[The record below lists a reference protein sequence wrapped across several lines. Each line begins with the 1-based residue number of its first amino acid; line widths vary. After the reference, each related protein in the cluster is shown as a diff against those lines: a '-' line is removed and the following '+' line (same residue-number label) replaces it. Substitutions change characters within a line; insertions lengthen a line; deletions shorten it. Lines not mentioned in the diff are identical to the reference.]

1 MSTHIGDAW
10 LIPTNKLPALIAIA
24 QKATEIH
31 RATIVAE
38 VIEWMRGYFWLEHS
52 IEAVKKLPK
61 YNVLRFF
68 GKVRKDVQAHEH
80 KSSYDMPKET
90 RTELEKEIPSIF
102 EAGITDQDKAH
113 LMLVAEDLFK
123 TVLQYSGAG
132 LSFHAGE
139 DSTTYMVG
147 HALSLPAINWCSKH
161 FRDFH
166 YQDSTDEPLE
176 GFDPSLAK
184 TLDETFIDAD
194 CPLDDG
200 QKEYVKDVLSIYM
213 QGKRGKA
220 WNKALG
226 RSTNYAKVGLSY
238 RCLSWD
244 FDSGDIALLAARKL
258 FGLKIPRNI

>member
-1 MSTHIGDAW
+1 
-10 LIPTNKLPALIAIA
+10 
-24 QKATEIH
+24 
-31 RATIVAE
+31 
-38 VIEWMRGYFWLEHS
+38 
-52 IEAVKKLPK
+52 
-61 YNVLRFF
+61 
-68 GKVRKDVQAHEH
+68 
-80 KSSYDMPKET
+80 
-90 RTELEKEIPSIF
+90 
-102 EAGITDQDKAH
+102 
-113 LMLVAEDLFK
+113 MLVAEDLFK